1 MSCPLCFLLP
11 EISRKSKDKDLLY
24 IVHTGN
30 HSEAR
35 QTGMI
40 VLPYVA
46 VIIITVI
53 LCLSVIIAVYLVV
66 RRKKVWNYF
75 TRVVLSNYSRFKLY
89 FQLVQVVIT
98 ERNPTY
104 GNYEDGPQ
112 YNIAVDNNPRYGENV
127 NKWEGGVVTDV
138 NHEYQMVTDVNCEYK
153 MAS

>member
-1 MSCPLCFLLP
+1 
-11 EISRKSKDKDLLY
+11 
-24 IVHTGN
+24 
-30 HSEAR
+30 
-35 QTGMI
+35 MI

-89 FQLVQVVIT
+89 FQLVKVGIT
-98 ERNPTY
+98 EGNPTY

-112 YNIAVDNNPRYGENV
+112 YNTAVDNNPRYGENV
-127 NKWEGGVVTDV
+127 RHWGGDRVTDV
-138 NHEYQMVTDVNCEYK
+138 NSEYHNNK
-153 MAS
+153 

>member
-1 MSCPLCFLLP
+1 
-11 EISRKSKDKDLLY
+11 
-24 IVHTGN
+24 
-30 HSEAR
+30 
-35 QTGMI
+35 MI

-89 FQLVQVVIT
+89 FQLVQVGIT
-98 ERNPTY
+98 EGNPTY

-112 YNIAVDNNPRYGENV
+112 YNIAVDNNLRYGENV

>member
-1 MSCPLCFLLP
+1 M
-11 EISRKSKDKDLLY
+11 
-24 IVHTGN
+24 
-30 HSEAR
+30 
-35 QTGMI
+35 
-40 VLPYVA
+40 
-46 VIIITVI
+46 
-53 LCLSVIIAVYLVV
+53 
-66 RRKKVWNYF
+66 
-75 TRVVLSNYSRFKLY
+75 VLSNYSRFELY
-89 FQLVQVVIT
+89 FQLVKVGIT